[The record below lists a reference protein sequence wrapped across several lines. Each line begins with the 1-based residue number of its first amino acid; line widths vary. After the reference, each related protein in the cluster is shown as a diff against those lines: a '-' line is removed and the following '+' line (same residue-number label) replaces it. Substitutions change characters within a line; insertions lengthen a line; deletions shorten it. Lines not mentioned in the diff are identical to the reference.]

1 MPQVAAPQLKL
12 GPDGKF
18 ILDDTSLV
26 SLTRNYNDIFNDG
39 HFRLLKQ
46 LQLVKGG
53 ELCRPESELV
63 LAKGDPTGQRGLTKV
78 C

>member
-1 MPQVAAPQLKL
+1 VPNIAAPQLKL

-26 SLTRNYNDIFNDG
+26 SSIKICVDSIIDG
-39 HFRLLKQ
+39 LFRLSKPL
-46 LQLVKGG
+46 LLVRDG
-53 ELCRPESELV
+53 EHCRPASELV
-63 LAKGDPTGQRGLTKV
+63 SAKGDPTEQPGLMKV